1 VRQLMS
7 ALASVHARRRAFTPE
22 RTLPHPGAFHRY
34 RAIRATPRPGPG
46 QRTTPRGRSLIIASA
61 LTPTLAAPRTLT
73 DIYGPD
79 VAVCARP
86 AQEPAVPSSRHRNTR
101 DVLSSRPL
109 AVAADTPVISSAG
122 GTEPNL
128 LAALRDGGLPV
139 GTDPREFRTEA
150 EFATRVTEALS
161 DGLRLS
167 MEYPQHIDLCP
178 GERSVK
184 SAELVGYLNNKA
196 SISTFVDPRF
206 QARRQIVTTGALA
219 QATPVEK
226 SWVLKAATNAAH
238 GASLDVYL
246 HRAGDPVTLPAFTH
260 ILNEVVVEE
269 YLHIHRN
276 WGIQLYIAADG
287 QARML
292 AVTDQRIDADGIYTG
307 GRFGLVVPLPAG
319 LLTECLSIAQRA
331 ADVGYR
337 GVCSLDCAQTH
348 DGRLVMLDL
357 NFRITSGSIPLLALH
372 TIRPDALD
380 APSESMKLTTTAPI
394 GELLAALRPALQRGG
409 LLVTGGHDTRRTDN
423 PINQTTLHL
432 IVFGDDPDD
441 VTARRTALEATYRH

>member
-1 VRQLMS
+1 
-7 ALASVHARRRAFTPE
+7 
-22 RTLPHPGAFHRY
+22 
-34 RAIRATPRPGPG
+34 
-46 QRTTPRGRSLIIASA
+46 
-61 LTPTLAAPRTLT
+61 
-73 DIYGPD
+73 
-79 VAVCARP
+79 
-86 AQEPAVPSSRHRNTR
+86 VPSSTHRNTR
-101 DVLSSRPL
+101 DVLSARPL

-150 EFATRVTEALS
+150 EFATRVAEALS

-167 MEYPQHIDLCP
+167 MEYPQPAGPHPD
-178 GERSVK
+178 ERSVK

-196 SISTFVDPRF
+196 SISTLVDPRF
-206 QARRQIVTTGALA
+206 QARRQIVTVDELA
-219 QATPVEK
+219 RATPVGK

-246 HRAGDPVTLPAFTH
+246 HRAGDLVTLPAFTDV
-260 ILNEVVVEE
+260 LDEVVVEE
-269 YLHIHRN
+269 YLDIHRN
-276 WGIQLYIAADG
+276 WGIQLYVAADG
-287 QARML
+287 RARLL

-307 GRFGLVVPLPAG
+307 GRFGLVVPLPAD
-319 LLTECLSIAQRA
+319 LLTECLAIAQRA
-331 ADVGYR
+331 ADIGYR

-380 APSESMKLTTTAPI
+380 RPSESTKLTTTAPVAA
-394 GELLAALRPALQRGG
+394 LLAALQPALQRGG

-423 PINQTTLHL
+423 PIKQTTLHL
-432 IVFGDDPDD
+432 LVFGDDPHD
-441 VTARRTALEATYRH
+441 VTTRRTALEAMYGR